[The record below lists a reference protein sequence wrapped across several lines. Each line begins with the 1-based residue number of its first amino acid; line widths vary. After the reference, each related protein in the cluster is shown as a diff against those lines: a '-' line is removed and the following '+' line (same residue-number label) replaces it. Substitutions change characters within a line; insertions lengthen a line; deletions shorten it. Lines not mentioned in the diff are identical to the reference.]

1 MLIFDKS
8 ISVWQRQLY
17 KQNNTFFGT
26 CQLNK
31 IQKLDLGLLVFPN
44 YIVRFIKCYGAVHLV
59 TTYFG
64 QWLCMHQIGNQN
76 F

>member
-26 CQLNK
+26 RQLNK
-31 IQKLDLGLLVFPN
+31 IQKLDLGLVVFPN
-44 YIVRFIKCYGAVHLV
+44 YIVRFIEIK
-59 TTYFG
+59 F
-64 QWLCMHQIGNQN
+64 
-76 F
+76 

>member
-26 CQLNK
+26 YQLNNM
-31 IQKLDLGLLVFPN
+31 QKLDLSLPN
-44 YIVRFIKCYGAVHLV
+44 YIVRFIE
-59 TTYFG
+59 
-64 QWLCMHQIGNQN
+64 I
-76 F
+76 